1 MNYKILV
8 VGDVILDEYLEGT
21 CTKLSPEAPIPVVAN
36 YQQYSRCGGAANLA
50 VNLATLGAEVTLI
63 GVAGCDNNARK
74 LENLLAG
81 FNVIPILIRDR
92 ERTTTTKT
100 RILSNHQQIV
110 RLDKETLTP
119 LREEIEERLLFHAS
133 IVKTDAIVLCDYD
146 KGMFSIDV
154 AQYLCGLGNRVF
166 AGPKPKNVDGFAGCD
181 FLVMNESELSTVLL
195 RYKSIRSFMHTL
207 HLELLYI
214 TRGDKGIEVYQND
227 NILQVCADKIEVV
240 DVSGAGDTAFAA
252 LTIGTLKN
260 LDPVYCAQLANRAA
274 GIAIQKQ
281 GTSYCT
287 KEEICL
293 TI

>member
-1 MNYKILV
+1 M
-8 VGDVILDEYLEGT
+8 ILDEYIDGI
-21 CTKLSPEAPIPVVAN
+21 CTRISPEAPVPVVAN
-36 YQQYSRCGGAANLA
+36 CQQYSRCGGAANVAL
-50 VNLATLGAEVTLI
+50 NLALLGAEVTLI

-74 LENLLAG
+74 LETLLAG
-81 FNVIPILIRDR
+81 ANVSSILIRDR

-100 RILSNHQQIV
+100 RIISNHQQIV
-110 RLDKETLTP
+110 RIDKETLTP
-119 LREEIEERLLFHAS
+119 LREEIEERLLFQAS
-133 IVKTDAIVLCDYD
+133 IVKADAIVLSDYD
-146 KGMFSIDV
+146 KGIFNINV

-166 AGPKPKNVDGFAGCD
+166 VSPKPKNVDGFAGSD
-181 FLVMNESELSTVLL
+181 FLVMNESELNLVLL
-195 RYKSIRSFMHTL
+195 RYKSIRSFMHTS

-214 TRGDKGIEVYQND
+214 TRGDKGITVYQND
-227 NILQVCADKIEVV
+227 SILQVCADKIEVV
-240 DVSGAGDTAFAA
+240 DVSGAGDTALAA

-287 KEEICL
+287 KEELCL